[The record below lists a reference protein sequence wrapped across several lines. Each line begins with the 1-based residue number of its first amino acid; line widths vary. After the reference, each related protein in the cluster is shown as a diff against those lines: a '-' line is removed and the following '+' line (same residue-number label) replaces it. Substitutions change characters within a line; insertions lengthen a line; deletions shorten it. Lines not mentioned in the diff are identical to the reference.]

1 MLNLQ
6 GRVVFDLLISPD
18 SSHHTGEGY
27 LVDCDARMSDRLVK
41 HLKMFKLRKDV
52 AVERAADR
60 KVHAMFKENWK
71 DGEDGASGKS
81 INQSSVEDLYGVQ
94 VNSINQASIDT
105 HAGMTRDPRLG
116 LLGYR
121 SIVASLKQTESG
133 SSSLADEMEYR
144 KFRYQLGVPEGSLEL
159 PPGECFPLES
169 NADYLSGVHFHKGCY
184 LGQELT
190 ARTHHTGV
198 VRKRLMPIVIE
209 GLPSGATL
217 ERDSA
222 ITVPGASK
230 SVGKLRAH
238 SGEYGLALLRISE
251 ALAAADGLEV
261 SWEGKRFAVHT
272 EKPRWWPEPD
282 WVDFCWLVSS
292 CCVSFS
298 VLCVLCTGDFLI
310 FYCVLLRLEEFSS
323 TLVIVMKPIRE
334 IKTNSR
340 NLCASTHARSFCRG
354 TIRFSRLNWTKPR
367 SDDFLLPV
375 KSETV
380 KKIITLTFCL
390 GWEWITGR
398 LLGTGSIL
406 QCCCRDCTSL
416 ILHWKY
422 RIICGI

>member
-1 MLNLQ
+1 MRMAKYSLLIAWRPLVRCGYLPPMTSINLKSRPSLMGYTKRHFSASPINRNNILSSPWRQTDLSSTRSVVRVAGKDSLAFLQGLITNDIHLLDASDDGGPRSIYTLMLNLQ
-6 GRVVFDLLISPD
+6 GRVVFDLFISPD

-52 AVERAADR
+52 AVELAADR
-60 KVHAMFKENWK
+60 KVHAMFKESWK
-71 DGEDGASGKS
+71 DGEDGTSGKS
-81 INQSSVEDLYGVQ
+81 INQSNVAGLKGMSQSINQSSIEDLYGVQ
-94 VNSINQASIDT
+94 DNSVNQSSIDT
-105 HAGMTRDPRLG
+105 HAGITRDPRLG

-121 SIVASLKQTESG
+121 SIVTSLKQTDFG

-159 PPGECFPLES
+159 PPGECLPLES

-222 ITVPGASK
+222 ITVPGAPK
-230 SVGKLRAH
+230 SVGKVRAH
-238 SGEYGLALLRISE
+238 LAEYGLALLRISE

-261 SWEGKRFAVHT
+261 SWEGKRFAVRT

-282 WVDFCWLVSS
+282 
-292 CCVSFS
+292 
-298 VLCVLCTGDFLI
+298 
-310 FYCVLLRLEEFSS
+310 
-323 TLVIVMKPIRE
+323 
-334 IKTNSR
+334 
-340 NLCASTHARSFCRG
+340 
-354 TIRFSRLNWTKPR
+354 
-367 SDDFLLPV
+367 
-375 KSETV
+375 
-380 KKIITLTFCL
+380 
-390 GWEWITGR
+390 
-398 LLGTGSIL
+398 
-406 QCCCRDCTSL
+406 
-416 ILHWKY
+416 
-422 RIICGI
+422 